1 MPMPSSHASQPSS
14 PVRAPVQNSVPALA
28 LGEPALMRI
37 SKYDDIMT
45 WPADAQLPCPMCGCT
60 TEGLLERG
68 SLSARGGILVRT
80 EALPCGCDVTAQAQP
95 LQAAAVHAGYLTM
108 D

>member
-1 MPMPSSHASQPSS
+1 MPSSHASQPRS
-14 PVRAPVQNSVPALA
+14 PVRASVSTPA

-45 WPADAQLPCPMCGCT
+45 WPADAQLPCPMCGRT

-95 LQAAAVHAGYLTM
+95 LQAAAVRAGYLTT